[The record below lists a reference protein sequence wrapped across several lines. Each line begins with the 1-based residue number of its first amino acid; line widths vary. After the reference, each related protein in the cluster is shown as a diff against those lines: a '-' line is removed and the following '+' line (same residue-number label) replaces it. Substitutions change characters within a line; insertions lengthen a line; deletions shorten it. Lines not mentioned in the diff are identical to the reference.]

1 MHIKINPKLIE
12 KDKLYGTTTVG
23 TKGQIVIPV
32 KAREDLKIIPGD
44 DLLVIGKHGMALG
57 LIKSED
63 LAGMIE
69 MIMENITEKE
79 WREKIKLKIVKLF
92 GDLNKYKKGK
102 KQ

>member
-44 DLLVIGKHGMALG
+44 DLLVICKHGKALG

-63 LAGMIE
+63 LAGE
-69 MIMENITEKE
+69 AAEKLTPE
-79 WREKIKLKIVKLF
+79 FAASLHAKIKHIAHA
-92 GDLNKYKKGK
+92 
-102 KQ
+102 